1 MKKLFGT
8 RADAQQAYLYTITG
22 GGLTAEI
29 SDHGATIVK
38 LLVPDAAGNV
48 ADVVLGFDTPEE
60 YSASTTYFGTVV
72 GRNANRIGGAS
83 FPKNGKTY
91 QLPINDNG
99 KNSLHSGPNCYKDRL
114 WQVVS
119 HTESSIQLRLDSP
132 DGDQGYPGNAV
143 IHVTYT
149 LEAPGTLKIVYDGI
163 CDQDTVFNMTNH
175 SYFNLA
181 GHDKPE
187 RSLDQLLCMPA
198 RLFTAAD
205 AGSIPTGQLPQV
217 EGTPMDFRT
226 PKAIGRDIE
235 EDYFALKLQ
244 NGYDHNF
251 EVYTNPCAVLTDPVS
266 GRTMSVETDCC
277 GVQFYCGN
285 FLAGDK
291 GKDGVCY
298 CFRGG
303 VCLETQFYPDAVNH
317 PEWKQPF
324 VKADT
329 PYHSE
334 TKYIF
339 G

>member
-8 RADAQQAYLYTITG
+8 CSDGQQAYLYTITG

-29 SDHGATIVK
+29 SDLGATLVK

-48 ADVVLGFDTPEE
+48 ADVVLGYDTPAE
-60 YSASTTYFGTVV
+60 YIAGTTYFGATI
-72 GRNANRIGGAS
+72 GRNSNRVGGAV
-83 FPKNGKTY
+83 FPLNGKTY
-91 QLPINDNG
+91 ALPVNDNG
-99 KNSLHSGPNCYKDRL
+99 KNSLHSGPDTYKSRM

-119 HTESSIQLRLDSP
+119 HTEGSICLRLDSP
-132 DGDQGYPGNAV
+132 DGDQGYPGNGV

-149 LEAPGTLKIVYDGI
+149 LEAPSTLKITYDGI

-181 GHDKPE
+181 GHQHPE
-187 RSLDQLLCMPA
+187 KAIEHTLCMPA
-198 RLFTAAD
+198 RHFTAAD
-205 AGSIPTGQLPQV
+205 ADSIPTGELPSV

-226 PKAIGRDIE
+226 PKAIGRDIG
-235 EDYFALKLQ
+235 EDYLALKLQ

-251 EVYTNPCAVLTDPVS
+251 EVYTNPCAVLTDPAS

-285 FLAGDK
+285 FLDNEK
-291 GKDGVCY
+291 GKDGTVY

-303 VCLETQFYPDAVNH
+303 ICLETQFYPDSINH

-324 VKADT
+324 VKAGI

-339 G
+339 S

>member
-1 MKKLFGT
+1 VFHRRIWKAERIKEN
-8 RADAQQAYLYTITG
+8 AIT
-22 GGLTAEI
+22 
-29 SDHGATIVK
+29 
-38 LLVPDAAGNV
+38 
-48 ADVVLGFDTPEE
+48 F
-60 YSASTTYFGTVV
+60 Y
-72 GRNANRIGGAS
+72 
-83 FPKNGKTY
+83 
-91 QLPINDNG
+91 
-99 KNSLHSGPNCYKDRL
+99 LHSP
-114 WQVVS
+114 Q
-119 HTESSIQLRLDSP
+119 
-132 DGDQGYPGNAV
+132 GDQGFPGEAD
-143 IHVTYT
+143 IRVTYT
-149 LEAPGTLKIVYDGI
+149 LDAPKTLKVTYDAVA
-163 CDQDTVFNMTNH
+163 DQDTVFNMTSH

-181 GHDKPE
+181 GHQHTDKALSQELILPGRTFNPDDVE
-187 RSLDQLLCMPA
+187 N
-198 RLFTAAD
+198 
-205 AGSIPTGQLPQV
+205 IPTGEVRPV
-217 EGTPMDFRT
+217 AGTPMDFRT
-226 PKAIGRDIE
+226 PKAIGRDIG

-285 FLAGDK
+285 FLEGEK

-324 VKADT
+324 VKAGT